1 MRLMQLREYLDT
13 RGRGCAAALARTLG
27 VNPVMVSQW
36 AAGLKLPGPERCP
49 AIEAFTGS
57 MVPRWELRPDDWHL
71 IWPELI
77 GAPGAPAVDGD
88 VRRHGADGTPATGAR
103 IEEAQRAA

>member
-1 MRLMQLREYLDT
+1 MRLADHLKRFSPPERADFALRVGTTLGHLNNVSYDLRT
-13 RGRGCAAALARTLG
+13 ASAALTR
-27 VNPVMVSQW
+27 QI
-36 AAGLKLPGPERCP
+36 
-49 AIEAFTGS
+49 AIETERA
-57 MVPRWELRPDDWHL
+57 VAEWELRPDDWHL

-88 VRRHGADGTPATGAR
+88 VRRHGADGTPANGAR